1 MAKDEMV
8 GQHPQFNGHELGQAP
23 GDRDREVWRA
33 TVHGVAELHMTWQ
46 LNNINTHTHTYTV
59 SNNKNSTYSLWSLAV
74 YQCVG
79 AATSVVSDSLRPHGL

>member
-46 LNNINTHTHTYTV
+46 LNNINTHTYTV